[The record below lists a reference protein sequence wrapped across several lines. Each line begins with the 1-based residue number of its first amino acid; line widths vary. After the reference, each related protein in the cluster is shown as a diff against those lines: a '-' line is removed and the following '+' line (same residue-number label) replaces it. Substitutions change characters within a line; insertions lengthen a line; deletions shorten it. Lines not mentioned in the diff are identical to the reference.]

1 MGNLAG
7 KIFEVQ
13 ISDGER
19 WTVAGIHQARS
30 AAIAEAEDM
39 LSSRDVIAVKVI
51 AESERTGSS
60 DVVFEKSI
68 DRDPGKIITI
78 VPILEAAMCGDLD
91 DVYGFEA
98 RRTVGRLLR
107 HYLDEHGLTALEL
120 AYHSAR
126 LRMLERDDVLFAQAL
141 QRVAGIQARTLG
153 IKPAARADLLYRLFG
168 QLKDAAAE
176 AAGKAAGVGRLHAML
191 KERGLRELAEHIER
205 SVEENHR
212 GRTLGAVLA
221 RHLGEAAD
229 WNRKLQALAALGQE
243 TDLGEFA
250 TGHLD
255 QVMAEI
261 LDGAAALKDL
271 LAGQPDAAT
280 AHRMII
286 LLAAGRCP
294 PPKNAITPIAEVNDA
309 IARLELPLSRRVLYE
324 RIAVELGGTGQLTR
338 DDRQAERD
346 AFVGLVRELT
356 EIAGLAGGPKVS
368 EAVTR
373 RARMVLSQDVDD
385 LSLDD
390 GISRV
395 IDLLPHRAARL
406 GYLLDLAASGLG
418 RRYQQNVVTAL
429 GRVIEQMTSLASFVP
444 KNSSPE
450 TVERA
455 IAAIKARLTNEDL
468 PESWRRAISQALDGV
483 TRKSEK
489 VSNDPFGEV
498 YEMDVETLEMISAPL
513 DKNKIAAGAVIF
525 EEGDPGDIAYLI
537 QSGRIEIVR
546 KLGNGEEILATVG
559 RGEII
564 GEMSLIDRQPRMA
577 TARVVEDAELTVISA
592 DNMRARLQRLA
603 GSDKVLRR
611 LIDVFVGRL
620 RGEAR
625 LAE

>member
-39 LSSRDVIAVKVI
+39 LSSRDILAVKVI

-60 DVVFEKSI
+60 DVVFEKSN
-68 DRDPGKIITI
+68 DKGFSKTITI
-78 VPILEAAMCGDLD
+78 VPILEASMCSALD
-91 DVYGFEA
+91 DLYGFEA
-98 RRTVGRLLR
+98 RRTVGRLMR
-107 HYLDEHGLTALEL
+107 HYLDEHGLTVLEL
-120 AYHSAR
+120 VFDSAR
-126 LRMLERDDVLFAQAL
+126 LKMIERDDVLFPQAV
-141 QRVAGIQARTLG
+141 QRVAGIQARALN
-153 IKPAARADLLYRLFG
+153 IKPAARADQLYQLYG
-168 QLKDAAAE
+168 QLKDAAV
-176 AAGKAAGVGRLHAML
+176 KSAGVSRLHAML
-191 KERGLRELAEHIER
+191 KDRGLRELADHIER
-205 SVEENHR
+205 SVEENDR
-212 GRTLGAVLA
+212 ERTLSAVLA
-221 RHLGEAAD
+221 HHLGEAAD
-229 WNRKLQALAALGQE
+229 WNRKLQALAVFGQE
-243 TDLGEFA
+243 ADLGEFA
-250 TGHLD
+250 ISHLD
-255 QVMAEI
+255 QVIAEI

-271 LAGQPDAAT
+271 LGGQPDVAA

-294 PPKNAITPIAEVNDA
+294 TPKNAITAIADVNDA
-309 IARLELPLSRRVLYE
+309 IARLDLPLSRRVLYE

-338 DDRQAERD
+338 DDKKAERA

-356 EIAGLAGGPKVS
+356 ETAGLAGGPKVS

-390 GISRV
+390 GLSRV

-406 GYLLDLAASGLG
+406 GFLLDVAVSGLG
-418 RRYQQNVVTAL
+418 QRYQQNVQTAL
-429 GRVIEQMTSLASFVP
+429 ARVLEQMTSLASFVP
-444 KNSSPE
+444 KNCGPE
-450 TVERA
+450 MLQSA
-455 IAAIKARLTNEDL
+455 IAAIKVRLSAEGL
-468 PESWRRAISQALDGV
+468 PESWRRAISEALDGV
-483 TRKSEK
+483 MTKSEK
-489 VSNDPFGEV
+489 APDDPFSDV
-498 YEMDVETLEMISAPL
+498 YEVDEETLEMISAPL

-537 QSGRIEIVR
+537 QSGSVEIVR

-564 GEMSLIDRQPRMA
+564 GEMALIDRQPRMA
-577 TARVVEDAELTVISA
+577 TARVVEEAELTVISA
-592 DNMRARLQRLA
+592 ENMRARLKRLA